1 MRRNFFA
8 QLSSTDSASSSTE
21 RDSHSLTL
29 LKASLLEFERRR
41 QYDLARTTAAMAL
54 SFIVVVTPW
63 TLEEVIALSTGHRVS
78 LEGWIKPPMG
88 LDFVE
93 KLVVARGTKKSRSSV
108 LILLVWLKMQAKDI
122 LLALPKCTRISYVI
136 PLLLSI
142 SDNAPFVSFWKF
154 VWATAFA
161 KRSTYLEKLYRRK
174 VSSDI
179 LN

>member
-1 MRRNFFA
+1 MSQFKMRRYFFA

-78 LEGWIKPPMG
+78 RVQDE
-88 LDFVE
+88 
-93 KLVVARGTKKSRSSV
+93 
-108 LILLVWLKMQAKDI
+108 
-122 LLALPKCTRISYVI
+122 
-136 PLLLSI
+136 
-142 SDNAPFVSFWKF
+142 
-154 VWATAFA
+154 
-161 KRSTYLEKLYRRK
+161 
-174 VSSDI
+174 
-179 LN
+179 